1 MVKNLEYEWV
11 RKDRIFSS
19 DTDAAHMNYCM
30 FCDERAT
37 EHYENLAGMMV
48 FVCDDCYEDMVE

>member
-1 MVKNLEYEWV
+1 
-11 RKDRIFSS
+11 
-19 DTDAAHMNYCM
+19 MNYCM